1 MKYSTAPRP
10 VAAPTATWLMRWVQ
24 PQALADST
32 GALTAQYT
40 YDPYGQT
47 SSSGSASVNS
57 SSTPIEKMMAR
68 VSITIGHGI
77 TNQVLGVLSREIRL
91 VLREG

>member
-1 MKYSTAPRP
+1 
-10 VAAPTATWLMRWVQ
+10 MRWVQ

-57 SSTPIEKMMAR
+57 SSTPIEK
-68 VSITIGHGI
+68 
-77 TNQVLGVLSREIRL
+77 
-91 VLREG
+91 